1 MKFQSKKHVKSKKNR
16 NKIFSLFFQ
25 QGGPLPQKKIQ
36 KKFSIFYNFNMF
48 SGSVFHADSEFYIS
62 FAKKVDLG
70 GDKVQ
75 VPQEGQG
82 QKIFFFS

>member
-1 MKFQSKKHVKSKKNR
+1 
-16 NKIFSLFFQ
+16 
-25 QGGPLPQKKIQ
+25 
-36 KKFSIFYNFNMF
+36 MF

-82 QKIFFFS
+82 QKIIFFS

>member
-1 MKFQSKKHVKSKKNR
+1 
-16 NKIFSLFFQ
+16 
-25 QGGPLPQKKIQ
+25 
-36 KKFSIFYNFNMF
+36 MF

-62 FAKKVDLG
+62 FGQKDDFG
-70 GDKVQ
+70 GEKVQ